1 MMNKRIRSMIDEIFS
16 EMKMTAENLALRD
29 ELMANA
35 QARCEDSI
43 AQGRS
48 EEEAFCEV
56 AASLG
61 DVRALLGEMNGEPAP
76 QAEAPQAEA
85 PQAEAPQAE
94 APQAETPQAEP
105 QPEAPQQ
112 EAQATTDLGDALG
125 KAFSALGDLGQ
136 TLMPQTRK
144 FVREVDDATGGVL
157 SGIGKA
163 VRKGMIDAQ
172 KAAGDAI
179 DRMSG
184 DKGELV
190 FDFGPGR
197 NADAPRTQKTPQA
210 LRDEA
215 ADIRAQAELKEAA
228 GDQEGAR
235 ELRAQAYAL
244 ETQAETVEQAE
255 AMEAARRAAEQQAE
269 APQAE
274 ADGAP
279 KGAAEPLTGADGEI
293 DEDAFARAVDEMARE
308 AEAAAGAQTAD
319 YTVRD
324 AKEPVSGRR
333 TFSAAGLHGVDVKLD
348 ADDVEILPADG
359 AEIETLWEAQNV
371 DGEPVVAMEG
381 HTLVIRRK
389 HPDVFKTFF
398 SVFTK
403 EGGRITVRVPRGYA
417 AGYTIST
424 TSGDVHIGHIDA
436 DEVKVNTTSGNVR
449 VETDAASRVG
459 GISVTTVSGHATVSA
474 CAGDVSVT
482 TVSGD
487 QFISC
492 DAGRVDVN
500 VVSGKVHVEGAC
512 EQWEIDSVSGDVELL
527 CTVAPTRKVDIN
539 TMSANVRLALPG
551 EIRGFAAEISAAL
564 GGSIVNEF
572 GPNRYGTCALPIH
585 MDTMSGKLI
594 IARLY

>member
-35 QARCEDSI
+35 QARYEDSI

-61 DVRALLGEMNGEPAP
+61 DVRALLGEMNGEP
-76 QAEAPQAEA
+76 
-85 PQAEAPQAE
+85 APQAE

-244 ETQAETVEQAE
+244 ETQAEAVEQAE

-389 HPDVFKTFF
+389 NPDVFKTFF